1 MTRNSTAADHQ
12 VGGCFHL
19 FDILCFREDYICALF
34 LDKLLFCYYTDD
46 KKYGKGCLYMKK
58 DQKKKFRIGSVI
70 SIIISAI
77 MLYTSL
83 QPLGDDGAF
92 GRIIVLIPLSIAAWL
107 FFLGRENV
115 FDYRET
121 GETYEE
127 DFDIVTEDWFGGKH
141 LETYTS
147 THNKSEGGFIEHAM
161 KASWVFAPLCAID
174 AFLFKGSGGI
184 GFYWLIP
191 VVLIILNIVEIM
203 PDKKSS
209 KDDDKTTTE
218 TIAEDVV
225 EDVDDKSD
233 NAKKVE
239 VVEVEGAREQYY
251 FDYVDN
257 PYLLTCDIYEIKR
270 GAASNKSCSIT
281 GIKKDGKTTDLMMDC
296 SGEIVLY
303 WANNIHNTAT
313 HNDHEITMNGIINYK
328 MIGDA
333 SNNYTITDADGN
345 KLAYYK
351 IIDTGLLK
359 QHGIYG
365 LNDEPY
371 VTWSDDKTFNIMKN
385 CPMYNKFVILMI
397 ACAVSDKMI
406 SSNAEQNTKISQ

>member
-1 MTRNSTAADHQ
+1 
-12 VGGCFHL
+12 
-19 FDILCFREDYICALF
+19 
-34 LDKLLFCYYTDD
+34 
-46 KKYGKGCLYMKK
+46 
-58 DQKKKFRIGSVI
+58 
-70 SIIISAI
+70 
-77 MLYTSL
+77 MLYLSL
-83 QPLGDDGAF
+83 QPLDDGGPF
-92 GRIIVLIPLSIAAWL
+92 SRIIYLVPLSIAAWL

-127 DFDIVTEDWFGGKH
+127 DFDVVTEDLFGGKH
-141 LETYTS
+141 LKTYTS
-147 THNKSEGGFIEHAM
+147 THNESEGGFIEHSM
-161 KASWVFAPLCAID
+161 KASWVFIPLCAID
-174 AFLFKGSGGI
+174 TFFFKAPGGI

-191 VVLIILNIVEIM
+191 VALIILNIVGIM

-209 KDDDKTTTE
+209 KDDDNTTTE
-218 TIAEDVV
+218 TIAKDVV

-233 NAKKVE
+233 NTQKVE
-239 VVEVEGAREQYY
+239 VVEVEGARAQYY
-251 FDYVDN
+251 FDYVDD
-257 PYLLTCDIYEIKR
+257 PYLLRYDIYEIKG

-281 GIKKDGKTTDLMMDC
+281 GVKKDGKTKDLMMDC
-296 SGEIVLY
+296 SDEIVLY
-303 WANNIHNTAT
+303 WANNIHNTT
-313 HNDHEITMNGIINYK
+313 TQNEHEITMNGIINYK

-333 SNNYTITDADGN
+333 SKIPCNNYTITDADGN

-371 VTWSDDKTFNIMKN
+371 VTWSDNKTFNIMNN

-397 ACAVSDKMI
+397 ACAVSDKMR
-406 SSNAEQNTKISQ
+406 